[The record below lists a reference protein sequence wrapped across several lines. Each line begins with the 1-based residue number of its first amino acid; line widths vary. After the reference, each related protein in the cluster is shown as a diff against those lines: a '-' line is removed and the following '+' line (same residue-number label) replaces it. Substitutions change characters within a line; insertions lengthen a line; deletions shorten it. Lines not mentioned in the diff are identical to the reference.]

1 MDTAAETF
9 EASRGRLEALAY
21 RMTGRVSVAEDL
33 VQEAYL
39 RWRRTGAENAQTP
52 KAYLRAVVTRL
63 ALDHLKSA
71 RARKET
77 YPGPW
82 LPEPRAREAASPE
95 ERLGQ
100 ADAVSTALL
109 AVLETLS
116 PAERAVFV
124 LREAFDVPYD
134 EVAEILGKT
143 PAHCRKIAQ
152 RARDAVE
159 AEEPRRQAS
168 EAELA
173 RLVDAFL
180 AATRAGDLEALGRLL
195 AEDAT
200 LYSDGGEEVSP
211 WFFYAPFHAPHT
223 PMAEGNPKWWQMTRH
238 FARGDRH
245 LYAATLAHLDA
256 AVGRIV
262 DALEATGQREET
274 LIVFFSDNGAV
285 IGDYDGGS
293 YPPPDPKLKAGYAS
307 NAPLRAGKKHVYEGG
322 IRVPAFV
329 NWGGTLSSDV
339 VDAPTHVADW
349 MPTFASLSGYDPQ
362 GASEWNDPE
371 WDGTDIGPLLRG
383 ERTGYAQ
390 PRRLYW
396 VWGRGRKR
404 EAVREGAWKLI
415 REDGSDWELYNV
427 AEDPREQNDLSASRP
442 QKVKA
447 LLDVYQQER
456 AKDWKEGKIE
466 SGNPTNR

>member
-200 LYSDGGEEVSP
+200 LYSDGGEEV
-211 WFFYAPFHAPHT
+211 
-223 PMAEGNPKWWQMTRH
+223 KR
-238 FARGDRH
+238 
-245 LYAATLAHLDA
+245 AAKRPIYGR
-256 AVGRIV
+256 GRIARFMAAIAESAPERLSARRLWV
-262 DALEATGQREET
+262 GGGPGAL
-274 LIVFFSDNGAV
+274 
-285 IGDYDGGS
+285 
-293 YPPPDPKLKAGYAS
+293 
-307 NAPLRAGKKHVYEGG
+307 VYEGG
-322 IRVPAFV
+322 HLQSAWSF
-329 NWGGTLSSDV
+329 
-339 VDAPTHVADW
+339 HVA
-349 MPTFASLSGYDPQ
+349 GGQIQ
-362 GASEWNDPE
+362 G
-371 WDGTDIGPLLRG
+371 I
-383 ERTGYAQ
+383 YAVLNPKKLGHLP
-390 PRRLYW
+390 PRSP
-396 VWGRGRKR
+396 
-404 EAVREGAWKLI
+404 AA
-415 REDGSDWELYNV
+415 
-427 AEDPREQNDLSASRP
+427 
-442 QKVKA
+442 
-447 LLDVYQQER
+447 
-456 AKDWKEGKIE
+456 
-466 SGNPTNR
+466 